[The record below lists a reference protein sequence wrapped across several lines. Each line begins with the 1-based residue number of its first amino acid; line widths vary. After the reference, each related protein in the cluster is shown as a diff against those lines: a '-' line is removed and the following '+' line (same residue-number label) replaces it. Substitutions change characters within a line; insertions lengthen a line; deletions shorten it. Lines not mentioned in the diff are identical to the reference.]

1 MFSFIVVVVVGTNA
15 YAQFD
20 KVKVRQQKSE
30 AVNMTDKMKFI
41 CLQIDASSAIDQ
53 LKDKQYQA
61 QCKKFLDKV
70 NIYEMR
76 ESID

>member
-30 AVNMTDKMKFI
+30 AVNMTYNFHFI
-41 CLQIDASSAIDQ
+41 CLQIDASSVKDQ
-53 LKDKQYQA
+53 LKDKEHQA
-61 QCKKFLDKV
+61 QCKKFLNKA

>member
-30 AVNMTDKMKFI
+30 AVNMTDKFHFI
-41 CLQIDASSAIDQ
+41 CLQIDASSVKDQ
-53 LKDKQYQA
+53 LKDKEHQA
-61 QCKKFLDKV
+61 QCKKFLNKV

-76 ESID
+76 ESIN

>member
-1 MFSFIVVVVVGTNA
+1 MIKIIFIVVVMFSFIVVVVVGTNA

-41 CLQIDASSAIDQ
+41 CL
-53 LKDKQYQA
+53 
-61 QCKKFLDKV
+61 
-70 NIYEMR
+70 
-76 ESID
+76 